1 MIRVEA
7 LGKSFDNKKV
17 LSDIDITF
25 EAGKVNLITGKSGSG
40 KTVLLKSLIGLHS
53 VTTGHIYYG
62 DRDLTTM
69 NSKQLKSLREEIG
82 VVFQGGALFDSQ
94 TVLENVMFPLNLFSD
109 LSYEEKRERA
119 LFCLHRVELNAEER
133 SIVSSFLFTGIMLDK
148 WFLTP
153 MSVFFRFIRPIA
165 FTPMQFYP
173 LVNTLAS
180 LILMEHNVGA
190 ELFTPPTYYSL
201 TALGKELFADPDI
214 IDVDKQQMPQ
224 TMPYEQLQAAVL
236 QEAEAQEQEL
246 LFLTEVV
253 PDVLSL
259 KISQS
264 GDADLWKIIE
274 VGQDMDVNVL
284 CRDLCGAFALE
295 DMADYLLSVPDRN
308 GFPLE
313 YSANGSKRSLNKANG
328 KMLQE
333 LPLSVGTTLLL
344 YPTHSRAAYLKL
356 EILEKGKG
364 NPYLMYPRV
373 TEQLWLQL
381 LSL

>member
-1 MIRVEA
+1 M
-7 LGKSFDNKKV
+7 
-17 LSDIDITF
+17 
-25 EAGKVNLITGKSGSG
+25 
-40 KTVLLKSLIGLHS
+40 
-53 VTTGHIYYG
+53 
-62 DRDLTTM
+62 
-69 NSKQLKSLREEIG
+69 
-82 VVFQGGALFDSQ
+82 
-94 TVLENVMFPLNLFSD
+94 
-109 LSYEEKRERA
+109 
-119 LFCLHRVELNAEER
+119 
-133 SIVSSFLFTGIMLDK
+133 
-148 WFLTP
+148 
-153 MSVFFRFIRPIA
+153 
-165 FTPMQFYP
+165 
-173 LVNTLAS
+173 
-180 LILMEHNVGA
+180 
-190 ELFTPPTYYSL
+190 
-201 TALGKELFADPDI
+201 
-214 IDVDKQQMPQ
+214 
-224 TMPYEQLQAAVL
+224 
-236 QEAEAQEQEL
+236 

-373 TEQLWLQL
+373 TEQSPKMLELEKMDEL
-381 LSL
+381 F